1 MRFQIGTSNERGGRR
16 YNPYVFTEQGV
27 VMLSSVLH
35 TNNAIK
41 TSIQIINVFVAMYKY
56 ISSNLFG
63 LGRSQI
69 NYEKSKK
76 ELMLLKAY

>member
-27 VMLSSVLH
+27 AMLSSVLH

-56 ISSNLFG
+56 IFSNLFG